1 VRGGLPLKVAFQIDQ
16 LSFPAPGG
24 IGTYVWELGSELL
37 RSEVD
42 AAAEVVPF
50 RVRSLGPPPRMWL
63 LPTGIPILVPGS
75 VRALYPAWNLLARP
89 ALPDGLRGCDVVHA
103 TNHAAVPPVGPNQGL
118 VVTVHDLAFDR
129 YPHLFPAPWR
139 WLYRTGVRAAA
150 RRAHAILTPSR
161 ATADDLC
168 VRTDVEPARVH
179 VTPLASS
186 LPSSVVDPGPI
197 LDELGV
203 PRPYLL
209 CPATLEP
216 RKNQVALVRA
226 YRQVATE
233 VPHALVLAGPTGWR
247 VQELEAELAR
257 RCPGRVVRTGPL
269 EDERLDAVYR
279 GADLVV
285 YPSRYEG
292 FGLPVVEAMARGV
305 PVVASTTPAVAETAG
320 DAALLVDPEDVGGL
334 ADAIAMVLTDGA
346 LADDLRRRG
355 RERAATFSWVE
366 TARATLRAYREIVE
380 RS

>member
-1 VRGGLPLKVAFQIDQ
+1 MMTRGGPV
-16 LSFPAPGG
+16 
-24 IGTYVWELGSELL
+24 
-37 RSEVD
+37 
-42 AAAEVVPF
+42 
-50 RVRSLGPPPRMWL
+50 
-63 LPTGIPILVPGS
+63 LVPGS
-75 VRALYPAWNLLARP
+75 VRALYPTWNLFARP
-89 ALPDGLRGCDVVHA
+89 SLPDGLRRCDVVHA
-103 TNHAAVPPVGPNQGL
+103 TNHASVPPARPRQRL
-118 VVTVHDLAFDR
+118 VVSVHDLAFDR
-129 YPHLFPAPWR
+129 FPRLFPPTWR

-161 ATADDLC
+161 ATADDLLA
-168 VRTDVEPARVH
+168 RSDVERDRVH

-186 LPSSVVDPGPI
+186 LPSSIVDPGPI

-226 YRQVATE
+226 YRQVAVE
-233 VPHALVLAGPTGWR
+233 VPHALVLAGPTGWH
-247 VQELEAELAR
+247 VGELETELAR
-257 RCPGRVVRTGPL
+257 RGSGTVVRTGPL
-269 EDERLDAVYR
+269 ENEPLDAVYR
-279 GADLVV
+279 GADLVA

-292 FGLPVVEAMARGV
+292 FGLPVLEAMARGV

-320 DAALLVDPEDVGGL
+320 GAALLVDPEDVAGL
-334 ADAIAMVLTDGA
+334 ADAIARVLTDGA

-380 RS
+380 RT